1 MSHFYKHEDAKVVVL
16 DQADVDFHING
27 TYADEGMEELDDTE
41 TFGSRI
47 CAEDMAMLGALYSR
61 SAKGAMENIRAVKKR
76 GSGSFM
82 STYYVGYGHGSI
94 GKMGNTFVS
103 FEGVSM
109 LFAKELQEDGLY
121 VGQETST
128 RYIDFLEQ
136 GFVTYS
142 NKENDAAEI
151 DLYKR
156 QFDLYRRACEA
167 KIAELKVEHPF
178 DAADGYS
185 QTFYDNAIN
194 AKAFDICRSLLP
206 CGARTLVCIYGSIET
221 IKRVLHRMIGYDAL
235 WPEVSTHART
245 AYSLLQQRYPNSFE
259 DVDVKKLFR
268 LSDAYSDNKNTVKS
282 NFLDCR
288 MRDVISFTGN
298 VAETAQ
304 AMDIMYFDKYWY
316 TRERKEPLPDYLG
329 AYGLVQLTSEVDF
342 GGWRDIQRHRKGVSF
357 SEWPAFDEMHS
368 FYVENL
374 PADILTESS
383 TLSEESEKFYY
394 RNLKDFDLSTCLEEG
409 SGRGLPHSLDEAYCV
424 PMGHKVKIFTSFPI
438 DNAVYVA
445 ELRSGKTVHPI
456 VREWAIKLGNGIK
469 QLFPTLPIF
478 HDTDT
483 ENAFSIKRGGQ
494 TITEKKD

>member
-1 MSHFYKHEDAKVVVL
+1 VSHFYKHEDAKVVVL

-27 TYADEGMEELDDTE
+27 TYADEGMEERDDTE

-167 KIAELKVEHPF
+167 KIAELKVEQGGILERQIWWQP
-178 DAADGYS
+178 Y
-185 QTFYDNAIN
+185 T
-194 AKAFDICRSLLP
+194 LL
-206 CGARTLVCIYGSIET
+206 V
-221 IKRVLHRMIGYDAL
+221 
-235 WPEVSTHART
+235 
-245 AYSLLQQRYPNSFE
+245 
-259 DVDVKKLFR
+259 
-268 LSDAYSDNKNTVKS
+268 
-282 NFLDCR
+282 
-288 MRDVISFTGN
+288 
-298 VAETAQ
+298 
-304 AMDIMYFDKYWY
+304 
-316 TRERKEPLPDYLG
+316 
-329 AYGLVQLTSEVDF
+329 
-342 GGWRDIQRHRKGVSF
+342 
-357 SEWPAFDEMHS
+357 
-368 FYVENL
+368 
-374 PADILTESS
+374 
-383 TLSEESEKFYY
+383 
-394 RNLKDFDLSTCLEEG
+394 
-409 SGRGLPHSLDEAYCV
+409 
-424 PMGHKVKIFTSFPI
+424 
-438 DNAVYVA
+438 
-445 ELRSGKTVHPI
+445 
-456 VREWAIKLGNGIK
+456 
-469 QLFPTLPIF
+469 
-478 HDTDT
+478 
-483 ENAFSIKRGGQ
+483 
-494 TITEKKD
+494 